1 MQGINNIDSID
12 SITLSVSQM
21 VKKKTK
27 TSISKVTTKKSTMK
41 NTQKLNLE
49 NLPAYQKK
57 QVKIKNDNI

>member
-12 SITLSVSQM
+12 SITLPVSQM

-57 QVKIKNDNI
+57 